1 MFEEVASKERR
12 SRNRHCRWWQSCD
25 RRLAAVENCFDLA
38 GRASLVVAGADDAGL
53 GAVTAQMDPF
63 PATPN
68 RDSSTPTVELRI
80 GGQPA
85 KLTELQ
91 RPAGD
96 GLVTGSDG
104 SRLRVVA
111 CGRSCSVPDPAA
123 ESPAVFSFDPG
134 FPIAEIV
141 RPYVKPALQLAM
153 LTAGSAAAVH
163 ASAIERDD
171 GAILVAG
178 WSESGKT
185 EAALALLEER
195 GAFLSD
201 KWTVLGADGTASAF
215 PMPVGLRRWLLPH
228 VPRLRRALPARH
240 RLQLRAAG
248 IARTVAHPLRRRGS
262 LPAQAVERAVS
273 LGERV
278 SLRPSE
284 LRAAYRHADDP
295 GRRVPLR
302 TLALLTTV
310 PDGAVSVAHAPPA
323 WAAERLA
330 VSAAYERRD
339 WYALAD
345 RARYLA
351 GVRGPAAPDE
361 AIAAERE
368 LLRQAL
374 ANATVIEIKA
384 PYPVDPRQLI
394 DALALYL

>member
-1 MFEEVASKERR
+1 
-12 SRNRHCRWWQSCD
+12 
-25 RRLAAVENCFDLA
+25 VETCFDLA
-38 GRASLVVAGADDAGL
+38 GQASLVVAGADDAAL
-53 GAVTAQMDPF
+53 GAVAAQMDPF
-63 PATPN
+63 PAA
-68 RDSSTPTVELRI
+68 RGRGGSAPTVELRL

-91 RPAGD
+91 RAAGD

-104 SRLRVVA
+104 SRLHFVA
-111 CGRSCSVPDPAA
+111 GGRSCSIPDPAT
-123 ESPAVFSFDPG
+123 ESPAVFNFDPG

-141 RPYVKPALQLAM
+141 RPYVKSALQLAM
-153 LTAGSAAAVH
+153 LAAGSAAAVH
-163 ASAIERDD
+163 ASAIERD
-171 GAILVAG
+171 GSAILVAG

-201 KWTVLGADGTASAF
+201 KWTVLGVDGAASAF

-228 VPRLRRALPARH
+228 VPRLRRGLPMRH

-248 IARTVAHPLRRRGS
+248 IARTVAHPLRQRRS

-278 SLRPSE
+278 GLRPTE
-284 LRAAYRHADDP
+284 LRAAYRHDDDP
-295 GRRVPLR
+295 ARRVPLQ
-302 TLALLTTV
+302 TLILLTTV
-310 PDGAVSVAHAPPA
+310 PDGAVSVADAAPE

-330 VSAAYERRD
+330 ASAAYERRD

-345 RARYLA
+345 RARYLP
-351 GVRGPAAPDE
+351 GIRGPATADE

-368 LLRQAL
+368 LLRRAL
-374 ANATVIEIKA
+374 SNATIIEIKA
-384 PYPVDPRQLI
+384 PYPVDPRQLT